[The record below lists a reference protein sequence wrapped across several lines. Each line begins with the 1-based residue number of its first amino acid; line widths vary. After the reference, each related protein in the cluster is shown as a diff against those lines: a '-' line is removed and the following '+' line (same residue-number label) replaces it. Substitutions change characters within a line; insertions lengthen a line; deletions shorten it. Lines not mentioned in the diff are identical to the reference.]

1 MIGLLVRVALLS
13 VVPVLASAAGM
24 QLDPLVMVLSLLA
37 VIVEVGLLFRIDKRG
52 RPKDRV
58 LRNFV
63 FELGAV
69 YVLQLWLLIL
79 QDDLVPKAGGPHGP
93 ANAATA
99 QSVRRMDSPIAH
111 KDPVRS
117 DSGPAPVPVAPA
129 PPPPPP
135 PPARPVIPDYPPPI
149 GPEGFVVDAG
159 PELLRW
165 KPKTFSVV
173 LPCAEEREFAYKT
186 VESIH
191 KMTPSEVLHE
201 IVVVDDGSN
210 PPLSET
216 HLTPEIQQKFK
227 VKIFRHEQTV
237 GLIGAKK
244 TGGDGA
250 TGDIL
255 VFLDCHV
262 APQKDWH
269 IDILG
274 LIAENYRR
282 MVIPAITAL
291 DIDTWTQ
298 IGNGG
303 GGSSKCY
310 VTWDG
315 DFKWGGTDD
324 MYMGMLSGGLLGM
337 SNRWWQESGGYDP
350 DMFGWGGENID
361 QGVRMWVCGGE
372 IVTAQ
377 RSQVA
382 HMWRTNGRTSAR
394 YHHVG
399 DTIKNRARAI
409 YAWNEEFADK
419 LDEYPTFAQ
428 RKRGYHGPGNW
439 YGDMHHYAE
448 VKKRLSGCRPFAW
461 YIRRFK
467 ALYEDAGVVPES
479 IFMLK
484 EDRSGKC
491 LLFMGSAGTSG
502 SGREGVRL
510 ADCDENNDRF
520 FWHLANRNKR
530 NGKCCS
536 GFRAWN
542 TEQCLESV
550 QKEGRAQTGI
560 CEVSGSNAR
569 QIWSLTPEGFLK
581 SPRTCIGITEDE
593 RIVEKPCMAL
603 RNMGGS
609 RFSKVSLRQPLETRL
624 YKQAQRDHPEVFA
637 KLNAWFL
644 EQEKQAGPPG
654 PHACHVDGHQCVA
667 LYFADGL
674 NRCLDEAGVFTTDAG
689 ECAPFLIDGVRLKLA
704 ENGACLDT
712 WSDQDP
718 ETWGFYDC
726 HGGAN
731 QAFDKKGAA
740 RYCAKVEISK
750 PQCFET
756 RPWVG

>member
-13 VVPVLASAAGM
+13 IVPALAAATGMPLDPWVVFLSAAAM
-24 QLDPLVMVLSLLA
+24 F
-37 VIVEVGLLFRIDKRG
+37 VEVGLMLRVDKRG
-52 RPKDRV
+52 RPKERV
-58 LRNFV
+58 IRNFV
-63 FELGAV
+63 LELGAV

-79 QDDLVPKAGGPHGP
+79 QDDLIPQHPSLDRG
-93 ANAATA
+93 
-99 QSVRRMDSPIAH
+99 S
-111 KDPVRS
+111 
-117 DSGPAPVPVAPA
+117 APA
-129 PPPPPP
+129 PAVRGATSGAVSAKE
-135 PPARPVIPDYPPPI
+135 PARSGVAPSPINLADSIPDEPPPI
-149 GPEGFVVDAG
+149 GPEGFVLDAG

-165 KPKTFSVV
+165 KPKTISVV

-186 VESIH
+186 VESVFSR
-191 KMTPSEVLHE
+191 TPTDVLHE

-210 PPLSET
+210 PPLSQT
-216 HLTPEIQQKFK
+216 HLTPKIQEKFK

-269 IDILG
+269 LDFLQ
-274 LIAENYRR
+274 LIAQNYRR
-282 MVIPAITAL
+282 MVVPQITAL

-298 IGNGG
+298 IGAGN

-324 MYMGMLSGGLLGM
+324 MYMGMLSGGLAGM
-337 SNRWWQESGGYDP
+337 SRRWWQESGGYDP
-350 DMFGWGGENID
+350 DMLGWGGENID

-372 IVTAQ
+372 IVTAMH
-377 RSQVA
+377 SQVA

-409 YAWNEEFADK
+409 YAWNGEFANK
-419 LDEYPTFAQ
+419 LDEFPNFAH
-428 RKRGYHGPGNW
+428 RKHQHGEDESPW
-439 YGDMHHYAE
+439 YGDMHHYEE
-448 VKKRLSGCRPFAW
+448 VKQRLSGCRPFAW

-467 ALYEDAGVVPES
+467 ALYEDAGVVPDN

-484 EDRSGKC
+484 EERSGKC
-491 LLFMGSAGTSG
+491 LFFQGGAGTSG

-510 ADCDENNDRF
+510 ADCQPSNDRSY
-520 FWHLANRNKR
+520 WHLGNRNKK

-542 TEQCLESV
+542 TEQCF
-550 QKEGRAQTGI
+550 EGAQGGGKAVTGI
-560 CEVSGSNAR
+560 CEVSGANIR
-569 QIWSLTPEGFLK
+569 QVWSLTSEGFLK
-581 SPRTCIGITEDE
+581 GARTCLAVGEDGGLT
-593 RIVEKPCMAL
+593 EKPCVAL
-603 RNMGGS
+603 RNTEGS
-609 RFSKVSLRQPLETRL
+609 RFVKFGAKEPLETRL
-624 YKQAQRDHPEVFA
+624 YKQAQTEQPEVFA
-637 KLNAWFL
+637 SLNRWFQ
-644 EQEKQAGPPG
+644 EQESRQPASGPKT
-654 PHACHVDGHQCVA
+654 CHVAGHQCVN
-667 LYFADGL
+667 LLIADGSR
-674 NRCLDEAGVFTTDAG
+674 RCLDDSALLTDVQADCG
-689 ECAPFLIDGVRLKLA
+689 IFLGDGRAYKLA
-704 ENGACLDT
+704 ETGACLDT

-718 ETWGFYDC
+718 ESWGLYDC
-726 HGGAN
+726 HGGDN
-731 QAFDKKGAA
+731 QAFVQAGAS
-740 RYCAKVEISK
+740 RYCAKVEIDK

-756 RPWVG
+756 QPWKA